1 MIGGEFAVKDDAL
14 MSAAPRRVFTRR
26 NRVRL
31 SHAMLN
37 VLPGNLPI
45 EIEAIFELCE

>member
-1 MIGGEFAVKDDAL
+1 MLLRAL
-14 MSAAPRRVFTRR
+14 PRRVFTRW
-26 NRVRL
+26 NRVRF